1 MEKRE
6 ITGVQGQVN
15 NIEVIFKEY
24 YGSLCYFASRFLK
37 DEEVIE
43 DLVQDVFITLLEK
56 KMFFQSE
63 VHLKNFLYLSIRNSC
78 LNYIRSTRS
87 KDRYIA
93 SLAYEEQA
101 ENFEECIILTEIH
114 RELAAAVEKLPEEC
128 RKVFQLCYFHS
139 FNVKTFKILI
149 FSGCTL
155 NHKSKIVR
163 PYLPLRLYHTMKP
176 AKASRNGMTPKA
188 NKLSHGSIFRVT
200 RRPLSMAWG
209 RDVSMGNSP

>member
-6 ITGVQGQVN
+6 IAGVQGQVN

-101 ENFEECIILTEIH
+101 ENFEESIILTGN
-114 RELAAAVEKLPEEC
+114 RDYVETC
-128 RKVFQLCYFHS
+128 
-139 FNVKTFKILI
+139 
-149 FSGCTL
+149 
-155 NHKSKIVR
+155 
-163 PYLPLRLYHTMKP
+163 
-176 AKASRNGMTPKA
+176 
-188 NKLSHGSIFRVT
+188 
-200 RRPLSMAWG
+200 
-209 RDVSMGNSP
+209 

>member
-56 KMFFQSE
+56 KMLFQSE

-101 ENFEECIILTEIH
+101 ENFEESIILTEIH

-128 RKVFQLCYFHS
+128 RKVFQLFVYRQ
-139 FNVKTFKILI
+139 NQ
-149 FSGCTL
+149 GCTAI
-155 NHKSKIVR
+155 NGKHKKRGSPFHGRIS
-163 PYLPLRLYHTMKP
+163 PEQ
-176 AKASRNGMTPKA
+176 GMEPGPENLQTQ
-188 NKLSHGSIFRVT
+188 
-200 RRPLSMAWG
+200 
-209 RDVSMGNSP
+209 

>member
-37 DEEVIE
+37 DVIE

-63 VHLKNFLYLSIRNSC
+63 IHLKNFLYLSIRNSC
-78 LNYIRSTRS
+78 LNYIRSMRS

-93 SLAYEEQA
+93 SLAYEEWA
-101 ENFEECIILTEIH
+101 ENFEESIILTEIY

-128 RKVFQLCYFHS
+128 RKVFQLCYFQGLDNES
-139 FNVKTFKILI
+139 AAQELGLSVNTVKAQKARGKKILRENLKDI
-149 FSGCTL
+149 
-155 NHKSKIVR
+155 
-163 PYLPLRLYHTMKP
+163 LPLLMLL
-176 AKASRNGMTPKA
+176 N
-188 NKLSHGSIFRVT
+188 
-200 RRPLSMAWG
+200 PLF
-209 RDVSMGNSP
+209 

>member
-93 SLAYEEQA
+93 SLAHEEQT
-101 ENFEECIILTEIH
+101 EDLEESIILTEIH

-128 RKVFQLCYFHS
+128 RKVFQLCFQGLDNERAAQELGLS
-139 FNVKTFKILI
+139 VNTVKAQKARGKKILRENLKDI
-149 FSGCTL
+149 LSLLMLL
-155 NHKSKIVR
+155 N
-163 PYLPLRLYHTMKP
+163 PL
-176 AKASRNGMTPKA
+176 
-188 NKLSHGSIFRVT
+188 F
-200 RRPLSMAWG
+200 
-209 RDVSMGNSP
+209 

>member
-37 DEEVIE
+37 DEEVLA
-43 DLVQDVFITLLEK
+43 DLVHDVFILLLEK
-56 KMFFQSE
+56 KEVFQSE
-63 VHLKNFLYLSIRNSC
+63 GHLKKFSYLSIRNSC

-101 ENFEECIILTEIH
+101 ENFEESIILTEIH

-128 RKVFQLCYFHS
+128 RKVFQLCYFQGLDNES
-139 FNVKTFKILI
+139 AAQELGLSVNTVKAQKARGKKILRENLKDI
-149 FSGCTL
+149 LSLLMLL
-155 NHKSKIVR
+155 N
-163 PYLPLRLYHTMKP
+163 PL
-176 AKASRNGMTPKA
+176 
-188 NKLSHGSIFRVT
+188 F
-200 RRPLSMAWG
+200 
-209 RDVSMGNSP
+209 

>member
-101 ENFEECIILTEIH
+101 ENFEESIILTEIH
-114 RELAAAVEKLPEEC
+114 RELAVEKLPEEC
-128 RKVFQLCYFHS
+128 RKVFQLCYFQGLDNES
-139 FNVKTFKILI
+139 AAQELGLSVNTVKAQKARGKKILRENLKDI
-149 FSGCTL
+149 LSLLMLL
-155 NHKSKIVR
+155 N
-163 PYLPLRLYHTMKP
+163 PL
-176 AKASRNGMTPKA
+176 
-188 NKLSHGSIFRVT
+188 F
-200 RRPLSMAWG
+200 
-209 RDVSMGNSP
+209 

>member
-101 ENFEECIILTEIH
+101 ENFEESIILTEIH

-128 RKVFQLCYFHS
+128 RKVFQLCYFQGLDSKSAKSPREKNFKRKFERYSLIVNVAKS
-139 FNVKTFKILI
+139 FILRDDEVCDNLGI
-149 FSGCTL
+149 RS
-155 NHKSKIVR
+155 KSYFFLK
-163 PYLPLRLYHTMKP
+163 K
-176 AKASRNGMTPKA
+176 
-188 NKLSHGSIFRVT
+188 
-200 RRPLSMAWG
+200 
-209 RDVSMGNSP
+209 

>member
-24 YGSLCYFASRFLK
+24 YGSLCYFASQFLK
-37 DEEVIE
+37 NEEVIE
-43 DLVQDVFITLLEK
+43 DLVQDVFIALLEK
-56 KMFFQSE
+56 KMLFQSE

-93 SLAYEEQA
+93 SLAHEEQT
-101 ENFEECIILTEIH
+101 EDFEESIILAEIH

-128 RKVFQLCYFHS
+128 RKVFQLCYFQGLDNES
-139 FNVKTFKILI
+139 AAQELGLSVNTVRKFERYFPFINVTKSLVLRDKCGVWKLGVGVNCIFFEKNAIPFNPFEVGL
-149 FSGCTL
+149 C
-155 NHKSKIVR
+155 NNNV
-163 PYLPLRLYHTMKP
+163 
-176 AKASRNGMTPKA
+176 
-188 NKLSHGSIFRVT
+188 
-200 RRPLSMAWG
+200 
-209 RDVSMGNSP
+209 

>member
-63 VHLKNFLYLSIRNSC
+63 IHLKNFLYLSIRNSC

-93 SLAYEEQA
+93 SL
-101 ENFEECIILTEIH
+101 TEIH

-128 RKVFQLCYFHS
+128 RKVFQLCYFQGLDNES
-139 FNVKTFKILI
+139 AAQELGLSVNTVKAQKARGKKILRENLKDI
-149 FSGCTL
+149 LSLLMLL
-155 NHKSKIVR
+155 N
-163 PYLPLRLYHTMKP
+163 PL
-176 AKASRNGMTPKA
+176 
-188 NKLSHGSIFRVT
+188 F
-200 RRPLSMAWG
+200 
-209 RDVSMGNSP
+209 